1 MLQQKKLSYVFIIT
15 LAMTLLVFVIT
26 FPTIRTHLTLVAR
39 KVSPTT
45 KAHPIPTP
53 TATPV
58 SNFGYI
64 ARTFTDAKGRS
75 LPYYFYI
82 PAHYDPQQ
90 KYPLVLM
97 LEGSGERSNPKRT
110 PEQNRQVLMH
120 AQYVQIWSAQYSSPY
135 NPNIQQRWPCFVVVP
150 QLTTPQS
157 WVNTNPGK
165 GSYRLA
171 AQPDSSL
178 LLTKELLDSL
188 QEEYTG
194 IDANRLYITGLS
206 LGGYG
211 TWEAIERW
219 PNYFAAAAPVSG
231 AGDPTRAVLL
241 TNLPIWAFHGSK
253 DPRVPVSGSRDMIN
267 AIRAKGGKPRY
278 TEFVGAGHGIW
289 GRVYG
294 FDTTGRV
301 DDFYPWLFSQSKIQV
316 QSTPR

>member
-1 MLQQKKLSYVFIIT
+1 MLQQKKLSYVLLIMM
-15 LAMTLLVFVIT
+15 LATALILVVT
-26 FPTIRTHLTLVAR
+26 FPAIRTYLTSFAR
-39 KVSPTT
+39 KVSPTPT
-45 KAHPIPTP
+45 AHPLPTP
-53 TATPV
+53 TATTV

-64 ARTFTDAKGRS
+64 ARIFTDAKGRS
-75 LPYYFYI
+75 LPYYLYI

-97 LEGSGERSNPKRT
+97 LEGSGERNNLKRT

-157 WVNTNPGK
+157 WVDTNPAK
-165 GSYRLA
+165 GSYKLA

-178 LLTKELLDSL
+178 LLAKELLDSL
-188 QEEYTG
+188 QQEYTG

-219 PNYFAAAAPVSG
+219 PDYFAAAAPVSG
-231 AGDPTRAVLL
+231 AGDPTRAALL
-241 TNLPIWAFHGSK
+241 THLPIWAFHGAK
-253 DPRVPVSGSRDMIN
+253 DLRVPVSGSRAMIN

-278 TEFVGAGHGIW
+278 TEFAGAGHGIW

-294 FDTTGRV
+294 FDTTGRI
-301 DDFYPWLFSQSKIQV
+301 DDFYPWLFSQSKA
-316 QSTPR
+316 